1 MDLPYPVLLLL
12 KATFH
17 DYSLHPSWTSS
28 HWVCLCVN
36 EYWCSLVKCSYE
48 KEKKKKFHGKRS
60 GKWPGWFCLLLSPS
74 QRCPDVSWWPVP
86 SSPHFRSPSIFQN
99 PLAVWSPCREPAPRE
114 FSTRQRR
121 HLPLVSVCFKSH
133 LPCLLMSQQGRV
145 SIAWLEMSPGS
156 MCLGRSQE
164 MSWWSDQW
172 TGISGISP
180 TSLLSLIH

>member
-1 MDLPYPVLLLL
+1 MG
-12 KATFH
+12 
-17 DYSLHPSWTSS
+17 
-28 HWVCLCVN
+28 
-36 EYWCSLVKCSYE
+36 
-48 KEKKKKFHGKRS
+48 KEVGNDQVDEC
-60 GKWPGWFCLLLSPS
+60 FCLLLSPS

-86 SSPHFRSPSIFQN
+86 SLPHFRSPSIFQN

-121 HLPLVSVCFKSH
+121 HLPLVSVCFKCH

-172 TGISGISP
+172 TGILASP
-180 TSLLSLIH
+180 PPHFCLWFTKKGLWALSDTSYSKQTANSVPASFSQQLRDWPSHSPAY

>member
-1 MDLPYPVLLLL
+1 MG
-12 KATFH
+12 
-17 DYSLHPSWTSS
+17 
-28 HWVCLCVN
+28 
-36 EYWCSLVKCSYE
+36 
-48 KEKKKKFHGKRS
+48 KEVGNDQVDEC
-60 GKWPGWFCLLLSPS
+60 FCLPLSPS

-114 FSTRQRR
+114 FSARQRR
-121 HLPLVSVCFKSH
+121 HLPLASVCFKCH
-133 LPCLLMSQQGRV
+133 LPCLLMSQQRRA

-172 TGISGISP
+172 TGSLASSP
-180 TSLLSLIH
+180 PHSCLWFTKKGLWAPSDTSCSKQTVNSAPASFLPAT